1 MALGKL
7 KVLGEDEE
15 ADKADEEAALAATLA
30 SDMPGIDLQADEVP
44 MEELEEEE

>member
-1 MALGKL
+1 MRRQIRQMKRQHF
-7 KVLGEDEE
+7 
-15 ADKADEEAALAATLA
+15 AATLA